1 MFSGKQW
8 DWTCEIFATCTDGR
22 SLLSLIRD
30 ASPASLFSF
39 FFVGCFVTM
48 GYVSGKW
55 ANVRTSSQQGLFF
68 ACFFVTFFS
77 LCSCH
82 VDRQYLPCPCPD
94 LFRGRTVWL
103 IFLRACH
110 APSCRTPL
118 LPFVVVFTL
127 NRSFYPTTSAVP
139 PVSFVILHPRG
150 IQIMWSQWD
159 RKTKRW
165 RCKVRRQIGC

>member
-1 MFSGKQW
+1 MVEVCCLWSE
-8 DWTCEIFATCTDGR
+8 T
-22 SLLSLIRD
+22 LL
-30 ASPASLFSF
+30 PPLFSPF

-94 LFRGRTVWL
+94 LFRGRTVWF

-139 PVSFVILHPRG
+139 PVSFLVLHPR
-150 IQIMWSQWD
+150 D
-159 RKTKRW
+159 TKYVVTGSETEKPKAARE
-165 RCKVRRQIGC
+165 CRQIKC